1 MIFIKKF
8 QNFEFFFHFILFHLI
23 FYVITAAP

>member
-8 QNFEFFFHFILFHLI
+8 QIKKKNHFILFHLF